1 MVTTDY
7 SNEYVGY
14 WLNGWMADFGE
25 WCPWF
30 VQDSIYNSIV
40 NDSKINSIKFPARNS
55 YTNKW
60 ALLNNDVIESS
71 GRDDLLFFMRSGSAL
86 SANSAPMF
94 WMGDQS
100 VNWGKEDGLKS
111 TLTAL
116 NSAAMSGIAYL
127 HSDIGGYTTVDNAF
141 VKVKRDKDLF
151 FRWAELNVFQP
162 FYRTHEGLKPNSNH
176 QFYSD
181 DSTMQF
187 FAKMGKLH
195 FRLKDY
201 MLQYQERNNLAL
213 IHPLLLNFPDDTT
226 CATITNQF
234 MCGDELMVAP
244 ISDKKTFER
253 NVYFPPG
260 KWMHLFTKKYTKEVL

>member
-1 MVTTDY
+1 MKKRKINNYLIKNSKGDVYITPTGGFDAALVNVMDENA
-7 SNEYVGY
+7 SRWIQQIIRTNMLDIG
-14 WLNGWMADFGE
+14 LNGWMADFGE

-30 VQDSIYNSIV
+30 VQDSIYNSII

-116 NSAAMSGIAYL
+116 NSAAMSGIPFL

-151 FRWAELNVFQP
+151 SDGLN
-162 FYRTHEGLKPNSNH
+162 
-176 QFYSD
+176 
-181 DSTMQF
+181 
-187 FAKMGKLH
+187 
-195 FRLKDY
+195 
-201 MLQYQERNNLAL
+201 
-213 IHPLLLNFPDDTT
+213 
-226 CATITNQF
+226 
-234 MCGDELMVAP
+234 
-244 ISDKKTFER
+244 
-253 NVYFPPG
+253 
-260 KWMHLFTKKYTKEVL
+260 